1 MLNNVFFLETLTPR
15 NLETSHIMTSKKVT
29 ALALY
34 SGGLDSTLACRVIAE
49 QGIKVVAV
57 KFITPFFGYEL
68 QLKQEEYIQKTK
80 EKFGIDV
87 ILRDVTLPYLELLKK
102 PAHGFGKYFNPCID
116 CKIFLLTEAKK
127 LMPEIGASFLITGE
141 VIGQRP
147 MSQRRDTLR
156 IIERDSGCE
165 GILLR
170 PLCAR
175 NLEPT
180 RAEQEGLVDREKL
193 LDFSGR
199 SRTPQ
204 MKLAEHYNITDY
216 PSPAGGCILA
226 DPILSARI
234 ETYYKQNKE
243 VVPEDILLLLTGR
256 QFSLPSGAWIVVGR
270 TEQENEKIE
279 ALHQPGDWLLK
290 TAEIPGPAAILR
302 YSAESEDLQTAAA
315 LVVRYAK
322 KSAIG
327 TDPVKIFAE
336 KSTIRQ
342 QLAARPLDD
351 AVWKHWLKK

>member
-1 MLNNVFFLETLTPR
+1 
-15 NLETSHIMTSKKVT
+15 MTSKKVT
-29 ALALY
+29 ALSLY
-34 SGGLDSTLACRVIAE
+34 SGGLDSTLACRVVAE

-57 KFITPFFGYEL
+57 KFVTPFFGYEL
-68 QLKQEEYIQKTK
+68 LLREENYIKNTK

-116 CKIFLLTEAKK
+116 CKIFLLSEAKK
-127 LMPEIGASFLITGE
+127 MMPEIGASFLLTGE

-156 IIERDSGCE
+156 VIERDSGCE
-165 GILLR
+165 GILVR

-180 RAEQEGLVDREKL
+180 QAEQDGLIDRGKL

-199 SRTPQ
+199 SRSPQ
-204 MKLAEHYNITDY
+204 MKLAEHYHIKDY

-234 ETYYKQNKE
+234 ENYYRHHKK
-243 VVPEDILLLLTGR
+243 VVPEDILLLLVGR
-256 QFSLPSGAWIVVGR
+256 QFSLPSGAWLAVGR

-279 ALHQPGDWLLK
+279 AHRQPGDWLVK

-302 YSAESEDLQTAAA
+302 YSVEPEELETAAA
-315 LVVRYAK
+315 IVVRYAK
-322 KSAIG
+322 KSAVG
-327 TDPVKIFAE
+327 LEPVKIIAE
-336 KSTIRQ
+336 KDTIQ
-342 QLAARPLDD
+342 QHLEARPLDD
-351 AVWKHWLKK
+351 AVLKPWLNK